1 MVLPH
6 TFIIHVRGLE
16 ITNFKTLGPTAHPM
30 IESPQ
35 SPFQQAAEY

>member
-6 TFIIHVRGLE
+6 TFIIRVRGLE
-16 ITNFKTLGPTAHPM
+16 ITNFKTLRLTVHSV

-35 SPFQQAAEY
+35 HPFQQAAEY